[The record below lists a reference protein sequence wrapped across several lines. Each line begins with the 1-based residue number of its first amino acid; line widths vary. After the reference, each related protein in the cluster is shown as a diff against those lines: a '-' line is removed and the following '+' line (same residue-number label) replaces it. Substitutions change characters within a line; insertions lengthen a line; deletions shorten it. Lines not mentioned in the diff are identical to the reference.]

1 LFRKAMF
8 DTSLPAPL
16 IDAASSQISVLR
28 SPTCFRDA
36 EGAFYGFEGCNGAS
50 TEIHGNRGGCCPL
63 NCTHV
68 WNYAMTA
75 SRLFP
80 QLERS
85 MRETEW
91 LVQQHE
97 SGYLPHRVVVP
108 LYIRRPW
115 DKYIGGPPY
124 PAVDGLLG
132 GILKTYREYRACG
145 DRQWLGSLWKH
156 VRLAIDHVIE
166 RYDRGDGIIHGPQ
179 PCTYDVE
186 LEGPN
191 SFIESLYLAALRAGE
206 EMAKVMGDTES
217 ARKYRERFRMGK
229 KAADAL
235 LWDGEYYAHRYDPE
249 TEAIQAYG
257 KGCHADQ
264 LFGQWWAHS
273 LALGHVLP
281 GNHVRRTLAS
291 IVKYNC
297 HDDFTDKFQFPRKY
311 LRDDEAGMLNCTWPK
326 GERPDTALLYSD
338 EVWTGIEYEVA
349 ALLLFE
355 GMVDEALD
363 IVAKARKRH
372 DGRLRSPWNEIEC
385 GDHYVRAMSSWA
397 LLEAAAGYAH
407 DASQHL
413 IQFAPRIKPEN
424 FKCFFATA
432 TGWGQYSQRINGD
445 AMTARLSVFGG
456 KVLVR
461 ELRLACD
468 SPGII
473 ADVVAKIGRRNI
485 PLSAKK
491 TSHGLAIRFIEPVDI
506 REDQTLKVSIG

>member
-1 LFRKAMF
+1 MF
-8 DTSLPAPL
+8 DTSLPAPI

-36 EGAFYGFEGCNGAS
+36 EGNFYGFEGCCGAS
-50 TEIHGNRGGCCPL
+50 TEFQGDQGGCCPL

-108 LYIRRPW
+108 LYLRRPW

-132 GILKTYREYRACG
+132 AVLKTYREFRACS
-145 DRQWLGSLWKH
+145 DKKWLASLWDH
-156 VRLAIDHVIE
+156 VRLALDHVIK

-186 LEGPN
+186 IEGPN
-191 SFIESLYLAALRAGE
+191 SFIESLYLAALSAAAQ
-206 EMAKVMGDTES
+206 MAKILKDRESVKKYGD
-217 ARKYRERFRMGK
+217 RFNKGK
-229 KAADAL
+229 KAADTL

-249 TEAIQAYG
+249 TEALQAYG
-257 KGCHADQ
+257 NGCHADQ

-273 LALGHVLP
+273 LGLGHVLP
-281 GNHVRRTLAS
+281 AGRVKRALAS
-291 IVKYNC
+291 IAKYNRR
-297 HDDFTDKFQFPRKY
+297 DDFSDKFQFPRKY

-355 GMVDEALD
+355 GMVDEAVD
-363 IVAKARKRH
+363 IVTKARKRH
-372 DGRLRSPWNEIEC
+372 DGRLRSPWNEVEC

-397 LLEAAAGYAH
+397 LLEAASGYLH
-407 DASQHL
+407 DASKGL
-413 IQFAPRIKPEN
+413 IEFAPRIRPEN
-424 FKCFFATA
+424 FKAFFATA
-432 TGWGQYSQRINGD
+432 TGWGNYSQRIKD
-445 AMTARLSVFGG
+445 RAMTASLAVSWGIVT
-456 KVLVR
+456 LR

-468 SPGII
+468 SDPDVI
-473 ADVVAKIGRRNI
+473 ANVVAKVGRRSI

-491 TSHGLAIRFIEPVDI
+491 TRSGLAVRFIEPI
-506 REDQTLKVSIG
+506 EIGEGQSLKISIG